1 MDPDFCLQDVIRCYI
16 CEAPTPLMYCD
27 ICRIGLCKACVAEHL
42 SDESKEHRVVLFKKR
57 GSIANY
63 PTCIEHPTK
72 NCELFCEQCDVPI
85 CVHCVASQVHKGH
98 DFLQHIETNMSKV
111 KVIQKDLREL
121 EKMIYPKYQEI
132 AADIQF
138 QKTEL
143 YNNAQSLTTDIE
155 KLGQDWHRKIENLT
169 KKLKSDIDEM
179 FCKDFLV
186 LDRQENEISRSISEI
201 FQRILVLKK
210 MLYSADS
217 ALIDAYVSRNS
228 KFRKLPLI
236 QITKSLPCFS
246 AKEIDM
252 EELAHRF
259 GTLSASSTVVEE
271 YGYVVLNHSEKSP
284 MAMLEEPE
292 VTAKIDT
299 GFGNGLHN
307 VVAQNDEEIWTS
319 GWDKILKLYN
329 LNGELIKSVQT
340 KSGNA
345 PQDMTI
351 TGNDDLVY
359 TDDKDGTVNILK
371 NTNIEEMIWL
381 PGWKPQGVCS
391 AFSDHLL
398 VIMVNDDFDQTK
410 VVRYFGFTETQT
422 IQFDDKGRALYS
434 SSRLTHPKYITE
446 NGNRDICVSDCWA
459 GAVVVVSEGGALRF
473 KYTGDPS
480 TSKGPFDPHG
490 IAADSQSR
498 ILISDPTCNRIH
510 ILDQDGQFLRYIE
523 NCNLRSP
530 RGICVNTKDELF
542 VAESGDD
549 GTVKKIKYTN

>member
-1 MDPDFCLQDVIRCYI
+1 MDPDFCLQGVIRCHI
-16 CEAPTPLMYCD
+16 CESPTPPMHCD
-27 ICRIGLCKACVAEHL
+27 ICCIGLCKACVAEHL
-42 SDESKEHRVVLFKKR
+42 LDESKGHCVVLFKKR
-57 GSIANY
+57 GSTANY
-63 PTCIEHPTK
+63 PTCLEHPTK
-72 NCELFCEQCDVPI
+72 NCELFCEQCDIPI

-98 DFLQHIETNMSKV
+98 DFLQHFETNMSKV

-121 EKMIYPKYQEI
+121 KKIIYPKYQEI

-138 QKTEL
+138 QKTEI
-143 YNNAQSLTTDIE
+143 YKNAQSLATDIE
-155 KLGQDWHRKIENLT
+155 KLEQDWHRKLVNLT
-169 KKLKSDIDEM
+169 KKLTSDIEAM
-179 FCKDFLV
+179 LCKDLLV
-186 LDRQENEISRSISEI
+186 LDEQENEVSRSISEI
-201 FQRILVLKK
+201 FHRILDLKR
-210 MLYSADS
+210 MLYSGDS
-217 ALIDAYVSRNS
+217 TLVDAYVSRNS

-236 QITKSLPCFS
+236 KITKSLPCFS
-246 AKEIDM
+246 AKEVDT

-271 YGYVVLNHSEKSP
+271 YGYVTLNNSEESP
-284 MAMLEEPE
+284 LLEEPK
-292 VTAKIDT
+292 VTTKIDT

-307 VVAQNDEEIWTS
+307 VDVQNDGEIWTS
-319 GWDKILKLYN
+319 GWDKILKLFN

-345 PQDMTI
+345 PQDMTV
-351 TGNDDLVY
+351 TSNGDLVY
-359 TDDKDGTVNILK
+359 TDDKDGTVNINLK
-371 NTNIEEMIWL
+371 NTNIEEMVWL

-410 VVRYFGFTETQT
+410 VVRYFGSTETQT

-459 GAVVVVSEGGALRF
+459 GAVIVVSQVGVLRF
-473 KYTGDPS
+473 KYTGDLS
-480 TSKGPFDPHG
+480 TTKGSFDPHG

-498 ILISDPTCNRIH
+498 ILISDFTNKRIH
-510 ILDQDGQFLRYIE
+510 ILDQDGRFLRYIE

-542 VAESGDD
+542 VAESADD
-549 GTVKKIKYTN
+549 GTVKKIKYTK

>member
-1 MDPDFCLQDVIRCYI
+1 MDTDFRLQDVIRCYV
-16 CEAPTPLMYCD
+16 CESPTPLMYCD

-57 GSIANY
+57 GSTANHL
-63 PTCIEHPTK
+63 TCIEHPTK
-72 NCELFCEQCDVPI
+72 NGELFCEQCDVPI
-85 CVHCVASQVHKGH
+85 CVHCVASQMHKGH
-98 DFLQHIETNMSKV
+98 DFLQHFETNMSKV

-132 AADIQF
+132 AADIQY

-143 YNNAQSLTTDIE
+143 YNNAQRLTTDIE
-155 KLGQDWHRKIENLT
+155 KLELDWHRKIENLSKT
-169 KKLKSDIDEM
+169 LKSDIDEM

-186 LDRQENEISRSISEI
+186 LDKQENEISRSISEI

-217 ALIDAYVSRNS
+217 ALIDAYVSRNF

-252 EELAHRF
+252 EELANRF
-259 GTLSASSTVVEE
+259 GTLSASSTVVEG
-271 YGYVVLNHSEKSP
+271 YGYVVLNHSEESP
-284 MAMLEEPE
+284 LAMLKEPE

-307 VVAQNDEEIWTS
+307 VVAKNDEEIWTS

-381 PGWKPQGVCS
+381 P
-391 AFSDHLL
+391 
-398 VIMVNDDFDQTK
+398 
-410 VVRYFGFTETQT
+410 RYMLC
-422 IQFDDKGRALYS
+422 ILRPPPRY
-434 SSRLTHPKYITE
+434 
-446 NGNRDICVSDCWA
+446 NG
-459 GAVVVVSEGGALRF
+459 
-473 KYTGDPS
+473 
-480 TSKGPFDPHG
+480 
-490 IAADSQSR
+490 Q
-498 ILISDPTCNRIH
+498 
-510 ILDQDGQFLRYIE
+510 
-523 NCNLRSP
+523 
-530 RGICVNTKDELF
+530 
-542 VAESGDD
+542 
-549 GTVKKIKYTN
+549 